1 MWTAAL
7 GNAPG
12 AVAWVL
18 DRVLSSLRG
27 GDHLGSWGQGMGAG
41 AAGQEP
47 RVLLAEEPFRGWDM
61 SWTSSSTAP
70 EPQPEEF
77 KLEPLSAGSPGLCLR
92 E

>member
-12 AVAWVL
+12 AVVWVL

-47 RVLLAEEPFRGWDM
+47 RVLLAEEPFQG
-61 SWTSSSTAP
+61 
-70 EPQPEEF
+70 
-77 KLEPLSAGSPGLCLR
+77 
-92 E
+92 